1 MTDVRTNQEIAQ
13 NSRGELGSKSKD
25 QRRVDMRPKK
35 VHADGHGKPVL
46 LVECR
51 SCGRENEL
59 HLPLVNEYLCACGAT
74 MYVNT
79 EVLNLVAR
87 LEAAY
92 NAQRPR

>member
-1 MTDVRTNQEIAQ
+1 MTDVLTNQGIAQ
-13 NSRGELGSKSKD
+13 NSPAQVGSKSKN

-35 VHADGHGKPVL
+35 VHAGHNGKPVL
-46 LVECR
+46 VVECR

-59 HLPLVNEYLCACGAT
+59 HLPLINEYLCACGAT

-87 LEAAY
+87 LEAAF